1 MNLKKN
7 HNIYVSLLIILLSLI
22 WSLILFLIYFVNTN
36 SYFKAKMNDLINSIY
51 QDVLYNIEFYAP
63 KILFALIILLIGL
76 WISVLTY
83 KFIFYLFKKF
93 NIVELIDKLTLEF
106 SDTEEEKLKKNLNS
120 NRDAIDSFS
129 PIKLSQKIKIDKIVA
144 KASAYY
150 VFLLF
155 FRLAIYKLNIT
166 DVEKF
171 LTQLISYLPNLFI
184 WFMIWFFWVRF
195 ADFIYDIIYHTLELS
210 WQKTSKALASWWKM
224 VVLFF
229 TIITVLD
236 KVWITTDITNTI
248 LIWFIA
254 MLTIAWWIAFW
265 LWWKDV
271 AKEVLDSLKNK

>member
-1 MNLKKN
+1 
-7 HNIYVSLLIILLSLI
+7 
-22 WSLILFLIYFVNTN
+22 
-36 SYFKAKMNDLINSIY
+36 
-51 QDVLYNIEFYAP
+51 
-63 KILFALIILLIGL
+63 
-76 WISVLTY
+76 LTY

-184 WFMIWFFWVRF
+184 
-195 ADFIYDIIYHTLELS
+195 
-210 WQKTSKALASWWKM
+210 
-224 VVLFF
+224 
-229 TIITVLD
+229 
-236 KVWITTDITNTI
+236 
-248 LIWFIA
+248 
-254 MLTIAWWIAFW
+254 
-265 LWWKDV
+265 
-271 AKEVLDSLKNK
+271 